1 MVLLATFGT
10 PGIPHGSLITMAI
23 VFQAV
28 GLPLEAIGV
37 IISIDRILDMTRTMV
52 NVTFDSLSCLILNK
66 MFKNLGDNFPDQTD
80 VEIEES
86 ELSSR
91 ILPKNA
97 DESETSSLT
106 H

>member
-1 MVLLATFGT
+1 
-10 PGIPHGSLITMAI
+10 
-23 VFQAV
+23 
-28 GLPLEAIGV
+28 
-37 IISIDRILDMTRTMV
+37 MV

-80 VEIEES
+80 IELEES

-97 DESETSSLT
+97 DESEATSLT
-106 H
+106 Y